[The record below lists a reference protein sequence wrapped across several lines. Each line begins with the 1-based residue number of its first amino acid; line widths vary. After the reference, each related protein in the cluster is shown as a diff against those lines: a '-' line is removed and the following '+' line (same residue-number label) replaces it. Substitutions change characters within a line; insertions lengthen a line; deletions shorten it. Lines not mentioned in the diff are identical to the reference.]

1 MQILKQNSVKNIE
14 LAITLRLAVETKR
27 GDDIGNPV
35 DSLGHKM
42 LTVSNVIVLVKV
54 LCIMWLYAS
63 AHLAGTSTNLW

>member
-1 MQILKQNSVKNIE
+1 MKQNSVKNIE

-35 DSLGHKM
+35 DSLAHKT
-42 LTVSNVIVLVKV
+42 LTVSNVIILAKA

-63 AHLAGTSTNLW
+63 VHLTGTSTNLW